1 MQIDYLVKVS
11 FEGTGYVH
19 IIADSEDE
27 VCNMI
32 TKGEGYDK
40 QDIDSQCITS
50 VEMIEIVGKQECEEI
65 NEHC

>member
-1 MQIDYLVKVS
+1 MQTDHLVKVE
-11 FEGTGYVH
+11 FVGTGYVH
-19 IIADSEDE
+19 IITDSEDE

-50 VEMIEIVGKQECEEI
+50 VEMIEIIGKQECEEI
-65 NEHC
+65 NED